1 MLSIE
6 LKNQQEVAAMEAV
19 LVAASRGG
27 DMPVTK
33 AACAFHDRLIA
44 SVDALNKA
52 NAESAPVTSVTTPA
66 AAPTSN

>member
-27 DMPVTK
+27 DMSVTK
-33 AACAFHDRLIA
+33 AACAFHDRLIVA
-44 SVDALNKA
+44 VDALNKA
-52 NAESAPVTSVTTPA
+52 AAESAPVTSVTTPA
-66 AAPTSN
+66 AG